1 MWCRKVGGVEVLD
14 PGTHLKPGAPPAL
27 LTAPHDSQVEQS
39 EISGESAEGGGRE
52 GHGWRGVVWCDAAL
66 CGAVRRGVARGTAW
80 RGEVRDSHAVLRFPQ
95 DRRTDIAVAST
106 DIADIAVQL

>member
-1 MWCRKVGGVEVLD
+1 MLD

-66 CGAVRRGVARGTAW
+66 CGVVWRAVRRGAARCVTRTPSFG
-80 RGEVRDSHAVLRFPQ
+80 SHR
-95 DRRTDIAVAST
+95 
-106 DIADIAVQL
+106 IAVQI